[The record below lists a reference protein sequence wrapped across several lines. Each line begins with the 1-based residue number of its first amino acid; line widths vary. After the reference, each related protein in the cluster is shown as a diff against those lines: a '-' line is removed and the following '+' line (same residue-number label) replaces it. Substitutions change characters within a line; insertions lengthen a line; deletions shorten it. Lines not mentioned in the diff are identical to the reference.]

1 MYIYASQSNNT
12 YDNQMKLLRKQ
23 ILEDKDNFYTYSKN
37 FLTLSIDPVNIED
50 QKKEDL
56 KKEKTL
62 LA

>member
-1 MYIYASQSNNT
+1 
-12 YDNQMKLLRKQ
+12 MKLLRKQ